1 MISIAGLSKS
11 FQSGDH
17 RVTALRGIDLEIDKG
32 EFFVLLGPSGSGKTT
47 LLRSVAGL
55 EKPDR
60 GEISL
65 NGKVAFS
72 GSRRVFKQPEE
83 REIGMVFQSYA
94 IWPHLTVA
102 ENIGLVLTHG
112 RSRLSKKDAAAR
124 IRQSLSLVQLDDFE
138 NRPARLLSGG
148 QQQRVALAR
157 ALAVNPALLLMDE
170 PLSNL
175 DARLR
180 EEVRGNIKELAH
192 QLGITVLYVTHDQ
205 VEAMMLAD
213 RIGVMAEGEIL
224 QVGNPFELYRS
235 PTQRLVAEFFGS
247 INWLRGKMLDSQRI
261 ETEIGGL
268 VIEAPR
274 QYVEDIMIG
283 VRPED
288 VKLNQAS
295 MQAENRLEATLVSS
309 TFLGDQVIA
318 EVRIN
323 GKTLIAKA
331 PPDQEKVAEPL
342 VVCLPKERLMVFP
355 ENASSRNRTYGQ

>member
-1 MISIAGLSKS
+1 MISIRKLVKQFATGE
-11 FQSGDH
+11 QT
-17 RVTALRGIDLEIDKG
+17 VAALQGVDLEVSKG

-55 EKPDR
+55 EKPDS

-65 NGKVAFS
+65 NGKTVFS
-72 GSRRVFKQPEE
+72 GSRKIAALPEE

-112 RSRLSKKDAAAR
+112 RSRLSKSAAQER
-124 IRQSLSLVQLDDFE
+124 IRHALSLVQLDDYGS
-138 NRPARLLSGG
+138 RPSRLLSGG

-180 EEVRGNIKELAH
+180 EEVRTSIKKVAM

-205 VEAMMLAD
+205 VEAMVLAD
-213 RIGVMAEGEIL
+213 RIAVMSHGQIL
-224 QVGNPFELYRS
+224 QIGNPFELYRA
-235 PTQRLVAEFFGS
+235 PANALVAEFFGS
-247 INWLRGKMLDSQRI
+247 INWLRGKIAGNGTVES
-261 ETEIGGL
+261 EVGTL
-268 VIEAPR
+268 VIENQR
-274 QYVEDIMIG
+274 QYEGDVVVG

-288 VKLNQAS
+288 VRLAANS
-295 MQAENRLEATLVSS
+295 DSGENILTGGIVGSV
-309 TFLGDQVIA
+309 FLGDQITA
-318 EVRIN
+318 EVKI
-323 GKTLIAKA
+323 KDKVLIAKA
-331 PPDQEKVAEPL
+331 SPEREYPVGNIS
-342 VVCLPKERLMVFP
+342 VRLPKERLVIFP
-355 ENASSRNRTYGQ
+355 DTTAK

>member
-1 MISIAGLSKS
+1 MISIKGLRKN

-17 RVTALRGIDLEIDKG
+17 AVAALQGIDLEVERG

-55 EKPDR
+55 EKPDA

-65 NGKVAFS
+65 NGKTVFS
-72 GSRRVFKQPEE
+72 SSRRISEPPEA

-112 RSRLSKKDAAAR
+112 RSRLGKSEAQAR
-124 IRQSLSLVQLDDFE
+124 IRHALSLVQLDDFE

-180 EEVRGNIKELAH
+180 EEVRTNIKKLASR
-192 QLGITVLYVTHDQ
+192 LGITALYVTHDQ
-205 VEAMMLAD
+205 VEAMVLAD
-213 RIGVMAEGEIL
+213 RIAVMAHGEIL
-224 QVGNPFELYRS
+224 QIGNPFELYRS
-235 PTQRLVAEFFGS
+235 PANSQIAEFFGS
-247 INWLRGKMLDSQRI
+247 INWLHGKALADGRVD
-261 ETEIGGL
+261 TEIGPL
-268 VIEAPR
+268 VIASAR
-274 QYVEDIMIG
+274 QYEGSVVVGI
-283 VRPED
+283 RPED
-288 VKLNQAS
+288 VKLIAVPAGPENCLAGKVAAS
-295 MQAENRLEATLVSS
+295 F
-309 TFLGDQVIA
+309 FLGDHVMS
-318 EVRIN
+318 EVTIGERILN
-323 GKTLIAKA
+323 VRSL
-331 PPDQEKVAEPL
+331 PDESKEAGDVT
-342 VVCLPKERLMVFP
+342 VHLPKERIVVFP
-355 ENASSRNRTYGQ
+355 EAESQPSVE

>member
-1 MISIAGLSKS
+1 VISITGLRKN

-17 RVTALRGIDLEIDKG
+17 AVAALQGIDLEVPRG

-55 EKPDR
+55 EKPDG

-65 NGKVAFS
+65 NGKIVFS
-72 GSRRVFKQPEE
+72 SSRRISEPPEA

-112 RSRLSKKDAAAR
+112 RSRLGKSDAQAR
-124 IRQSLSLVQLDDFE
+124 IRHALGLVQLDDFE

-180 EEVRGNIKELAH
+180 EEVRTNIKKLAIR
-192 QLGITVLYVTHDQ
+192 LGITALYVTHDQ
-205 VEAMMLAD
+205 VEAMVLAD
-213 RIGVMAEGEIL
+213 RIAVMAHGEIL
-224 QVGNPFELYRS
+224 QIGNPFELYRS
-235 PTQRLVAEFFGS
+235 PANSQIAEFFGS
-247 INWLRGKMLDSQRI
+247 INWLHGKALADGRVES
-261 ETEIGGL
+261 EIGPL
-268 VIEAPR
+268 VIAVAR
-274 QYVEDIMIG
+274 QYEGNVVLGI
-283 VRPED
+283 RPED
-288 VKLNQAS
+288 VKLVTTPAGGENCLAGNVVAS
-295 MQAENRLEATLVSS
+295 F
-309 TFLGDQVIA
+309 FLGDHVMS
-318 EVRIN
+318 EVKIGERVLNI
-323 GKTLIAKA
+323 KSLPDDVKA
-331 PPDQEKVAEPL
+331 VGGVTVHL
-342 VVCLPKERLMVFP
+342 SKERIVVFP
-355 ENASSRNRTYGQ
+355 EEESKQSFQPK